1 MSYTPPTLTPSAFS
15 AYNSTTQTETQTSYS
30 LEFDTLKNITQT
42 SSTVINVPSN
52 CFFTVDLKNQ
62 KLSGEERF
70 MMNYTPSSTA
80 LVKTKGSECSW
91 RIGAG
96 SPKGVPFVYALN
108 RGAAT
113 TTRIDVAHFFSQ
125 SEPMGNNNRIIGLL
139 L

>member
-1 MSYTPPTLTPSAFS
+1 MSYTPTTKSAFS
-15 AYNSTTQTETQTSYS
+15 AYNSSTQTESGTSYV
-30 LEFDTLKNITQT
+30 LEFDTLKNMTQI
-42 SSTVINVPSN
+42 SAGVLNIPSD

-62 KLSGEERF
+62 RLSGETRF

-80 LVKTKGSECSW
+80 LVKTKGAECSW
-91 RIGAG
+91 NIGGG

-113 TTRIDVAHFFSQ
+113 YTRIDVAHFFSQ